1 MFSLT
6 IFPDI
11 VHEDSSI
18 KQEESCDKIESSKIQ
33 KYRNPVVV
41 ELDLEVGYFFSN
53 IRSKVLIISTIV
65 SKGANI
71 MLEFLLIAKYR

>member
-33 KYRNPVVV
+33 KYWNPVVV
-41 ELDLEVGYFFSN
+41 ELDLEVGSFFSN
-53 IRSKVLIISTIV
+53 ILQNYWSWAL
-65 SKGANI
+65 
-71 MLEFLLIAKYR
+71 